1 MLIPWWRVGN
11 TMINPH
17 QVVAVQFLGV
27 TGGDLLAR
35 VYVNG
40 RRATA
45 VGEEAHQIRRLW
57 EALTGARRTQLG
69 YYFREDDSDNGGS
82 EGLRD
87 AA

>member
-1 MLIPWWRVGN
+1 MLLPWWRIGSI
-11 TMINPH
+11 MINPH
-17 QVVAVQFLGV
+17 QVVAVKFLDV
-27 TGGDLLAR
+27 AGGDLLAR

-45 VGEEAHQIRRLW
+45 VGPEAHQIRRLW

-69 YYFREDDSDNGGS
+69 YSFREDDSDNGGS
-82 EGLRD
+82 KGLRD